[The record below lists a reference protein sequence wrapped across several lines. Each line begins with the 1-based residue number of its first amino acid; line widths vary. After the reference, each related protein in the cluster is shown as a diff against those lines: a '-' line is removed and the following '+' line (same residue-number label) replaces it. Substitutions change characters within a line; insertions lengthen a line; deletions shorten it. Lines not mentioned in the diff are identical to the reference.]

1 MEVEVFDRQSSLLI
15 NKEQV
20 KSLVLCTLDFIQLMG
35 SHICIHFVSQEES
48 GRIHAEHFSDPSPT
62 DCMTFPIDDKETPNR
77 HLGEC
82 VICPAIAIEYAKE
95 HGLDPFEEL
104 SLYIVHT
111 LLHLNEMSDNDEKSA
126 LKMRE
131 WEVLCMNNLKKNNLL
146 LKS

>member
-1 MEVEVFDRQSSLLI
+1 MEVEVFDRQSSLAI
-15 NKEQV
+15 DKEQV
-20 KSLVLCTLDFIQLMG
+20 KSLVLSTLDFIRLMG
-35 SHICIHFVSQEES
+35 CHICIHFVAEEES
-48 GRIHAEHFSDPSPT
+48 GSIHAEHFNDPSPT
-62 DCMTFPIDDKETPNR
+62 DCMTFPIDDEDTPNR

-95 HGLDPFEEL
+95 HKLDPFEEL

-111 LLHLNEMSDNDEKSA
+111 LLHLNKMSDNDEESA

-131 WEVLCMNNLKKNNLL
+131 WEVLCMNNLKKHNLL